1 MESSLLPALLV
12 AFGLGLLVGAA
23 AVLLVLLRRT
33 AALGSENAALKAR
46 LEEQGKAF
54 QEKLALLQK
63 AEKELTD
70 AFEAVSSRALRAS
83 NESFLEL
90 ASTHFDRHRQAA
102 KDELEK
108 RQKAIDELVK
118 PVGEALK
125 KVDQKID
132 EVEKSRR
139 EAYGGLTEHL
149 SGLAETQR
157 KLRAETENLVKALR
171 APTVRGRW
179 GEIQLKRVVEIAG
192 MVEHCDFVEQES
204 IKTEEGLRRP
214 DLVVRLPGGKNV
226 VVDSK
231 APLHHYLE
239 AMEAEDED
247 VRAARLKEH
256 ARLIR
261 RHLQE
266 LGSKAYWDR
275 LDHTPEFVVLFL
287 PGETFFSAALQAEPS
302 LIEYGVEH
310 RVILAT
316 PTTLIALLKAVA
328 YGWRQEKI
336 AQNAK
341 EISDLGTEL
350 FARVR
355 TLAEHFLRLRK
366 ALDRAVVA
374 YNQAAG
380 SLESRVLVTARR
392 FKDLGAAAGEDISH
406 VEGVDRSPRALSAPD
421 LAGSEESA
429 TSEEGAIPEEGEPD
443 DDFPEDQVAEPS
455 LWDSRSHD

>member
-1 MESSLLPALLV
+1 MDASILPVLLSG
-12 AFGLGLLVGAA
+12 FGLGLLVGAA
-23 AVLLVLLRRT
+23 AVLLVFSRKT
-33 AALGSENAALKAR
+33 SALGSENAVLKAR
-46 LEEQGKAF
+46 LEEQGKAS

-63 AEKELTD
+63 AEKELGD
-70 AFEAVSSRALRAS
+70 AFEALSSRALRAS

-90 ASTHFDRHRQAA
+90 ASTHFDKHQQAA

-149 SGLAETQR
+149 SGLADTQR

-192 MVEHCDFVEQES
+192 MIEHCDFVEQES
-204 IKTEEGLRRP
+204 IRTEDGLRRP

-239 AMEAEDED
+239 AVETEDDD
-247 VRAARLKEH
+247 VRETKLKEH
-256 ARLIR
+256 ARQIR
-261 RHLQE
+261 RHLPE

-275 LDHTPEFVVLFL
+275 LEHTPEFVVLFL

-350 FARVR
+350 FGRVR
-355 TLAEHFLRLRK
+355 TLAEHFLKLRK

-406 VEGVDRSPRALSAPD
+406 VEGVERSPRALTAPD
-421 LAGSEESA
+421 F
-429 TSEEGAIPEEGEPD
+429 GADAADPAPRETDPEAAPID
-443 DDFPEDQVAEPS
+443 RSPS
-455 LWDSRSHD
+455 LWDSRSAE